1 MVFSHSLKEDCYNII
16 DKLLTGTFSIIRR
29 HRNCASDLVSDH
41 CPPESFKTVLTI
53 AVLGIGSLIDL
64 NAVNQHSQW
73 SSEIQRQT
81 RFRNSVIQRGGS

>member
-1 MVFSHSLKEDCYNII
+1 MVFSHSLQEDCYNII
-16 DKLLTGTFSIIRR
+16 DKPLTETFSKIRR
-29 HRNCASDLVSDH
+29 RRKCASDLVGDH

-53 AVLGIGSLIDL
+53 AVLGIGFLIDL
-64 NAVNQHSQW
+64 NAVNQHSQR